1 MVNQDRKTLEAP
13 SRLIWEVA
21 TGDQSL
27 EQAKAWGGMIG
38 LAGWQKEIQPFTLL

>member
-27 EQAKAWGGMIG
+27 EASESVGRHDWI
-38 LAGWQKEIQPFTLL
+38 AGWRKEIQPFTLL